1 MTARFDCYRVTKI
14 RNRRDRRYPAGD
26 LLSWSR
32 LGGNLQFAT
41 SILKPRFW
49 RSIGERRQ
57 MTLPAEGLPRQAP
70 LVRAE
75 KVWPQR
81 MRVRIAPPLALR
93 RRGRAP

>member
-32 LGGNLQFAT
+32 LGGEPQFTT
-41 SILKPRFW
+41 SILKPRFR
-49 RSIGERRQ
+49 RSIGERLQ
-57 MTLPAEGLPRQAP
+57 MKLPAAGLPREAP
-70 LVRAE
+70 PVRAE

-81 MRVRIAPPLALR
+81 MGVRIAPPHALR